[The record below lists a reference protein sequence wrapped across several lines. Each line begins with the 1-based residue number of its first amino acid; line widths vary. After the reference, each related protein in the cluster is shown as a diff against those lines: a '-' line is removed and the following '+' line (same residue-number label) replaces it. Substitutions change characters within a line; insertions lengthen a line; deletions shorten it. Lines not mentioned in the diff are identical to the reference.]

1 MKEIR
6 IEIYLRLGA
15 NQPLHNWALSGSDDI
30 YKHFNQ
36 NCSVVLVRNFLMHKM
51 YIDG

>member
-1 MKEIR
+1 MKETR

-15 NQPLHNWALSGSDDI
+15 NLPLHNWALSGSDDI